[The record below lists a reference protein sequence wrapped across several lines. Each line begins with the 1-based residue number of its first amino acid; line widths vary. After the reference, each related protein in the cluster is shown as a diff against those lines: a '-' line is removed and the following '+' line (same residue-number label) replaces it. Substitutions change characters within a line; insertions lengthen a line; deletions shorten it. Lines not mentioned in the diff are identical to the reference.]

1 MNSQHFA
8 TRFNL
13 IPLGVHSG
21 ATGAKLTGN
30 ISSTTLNPGDV
41 VLVQGTS
48 EAIGNLKSNSNMLVI
63 EKDTLDLAAK
73 RSFFPLY
80 MMLGVTLMAATSIMP
95 ISVAAMI
102 GLLVM
107 LLAGALRW
115 SDVGNSM
122 NIPVIML
129 IVASLSLG
137 TALEITG
144 GGGTGAAGEVVVNGS
159 LTSFVVTNQGSG
171 YTESP
176 LVSIVGNLNE
186 DYEGSEFHCRDKEI
200 KLKTGDILSLIH
212 I

>member
-1 MNSQHFA
+1 
-8 TRFNL
+8 
-13 IPLGVHSG
+13 
-21 ATGAKLTGN
+21 
-30 ISSTTLNPGDV
+30 
-41 VLVQGTS
+41 
-48 EAIGNLKSNSNMLVI
+48 
-63 EKDTLDLAAK
+63 
-73 RSFFPLY
+73 

-144 GGGTGAAGEVVVNGS
+144 GSDFIANWFVYFTA
-159 LTSFVVTNQGSG
+159 SFPMPV
-171 YTESP
+171 
-176 LVSIVGNLNE
+176 
-186 DYEGSEFHCRDKEI
+186 
-200 KLKTGDILSLIH
+200 ILSVLMLLMALLTNVVSNNAAAVLGTPLQ
-212 I
+212 